1 MFNTKTTQ
9 MFRGSRNTRWIVIYL
24 GLILSTLLGIAA
36 ANFIPEQ
43 IDWVRTYRPAAREL
57 LALRSPYDIS
67 TFYNPPWILIPL
79 LPIALLPDKVG
90 NGFLFVISLWALIY
104 SAIKMGAKPLSL
116 IAFLLSFP
124 VVFLL
129 LFGQIDWMILIGLT
143 LPPQIGLIFIFTKP
157 QIAIPYAVFILIQT
171 WRNKG
176 FLHVVKIFFPISM
189 MVLLS
194 LLIFGLWFKDSDLFM
209 LSAIYNYSLWP
220 GGIVFGLLLLG
231 YAIIKDKQ
239 EVSISAGPFF
249 SPYVGVHSWTFALIA
264 LLPYQWMIGLTAA
277 GSWFMYFIQLPK

>member
-1 MFNTKTTQ
+1 

-104 SAIKMGAKPLSL
+104 SIIKMGAKPLSL

-194 LLIFGLWFKDSDLFM
+194 LLIFGLWFKIPIFLCCLRSIITAFGQAVLYLVCYCLDM
-209 LSAIYNYSLWP
+209 RSLR
-220 GGIVFGLLLLG
+220 
-231 YAIIKDKQ
+231 
-239 EVSISAGPFF
+239 IS
-249 SPYVGVHSWTFALIA
+249 
-264 LLPYQWMIGLTAA
+264 
-277 GSWFMYFIQLPK
+277 KR